1 MNGATDF
8 EFDEGRIK
16 SFVTIPKSQK
26 TVAVSLKR
34 KLNADEK
41 DDMIMV
47 PDEARLE
54 EFVT

>member
-34 KLNADEK
+34 KLTADEK
-41 DDMIMV
+41 EDMVMV